1 MPTYITLLRWTQ
13 KGIDNVKQSPARLDA
28 AKKAFQEAG
37 GKMTQF
43 YMVMG
48 QYDMV
53 AIAEAP
59 DDETA
64 SRMALT
70 SAAGG
75 NVRTETLRAF
85 TEDEYRKILAALP

>member
-13 KGIDNVKQSPARLDA
+13 KGIENVKESPARLDA
-28 AKKAFQEAG
+28 AKKAFQKAG

-64 SRMALT
+64 SRMVLAT
-70 SAAGG
+70 AAGG
-75 NVRTETLRAF
+75 SVQTETLRAF
-85 TEDEYRKILAALP
+85 TEDEYRKIVAGLP